1 MGGLM
6 NAAADGYV
14 DDASDALQ
22 STPVYVS
29 SEVDGASAL
38 QDALLAQVGDD
49 SIAVAVFSDNAALE
63 ASGPEIVTQLAET
76 TGYDTIIVAVGDDL
90 SAGSRVLDAGEA
102 MQIANEAESGA
113 GSLDVALTET
123 VQGVQ
128 AADEP
133 APLVGG
139 GDGGAGIG
147 PILGL
152 VIGAAVLV
160 AAAGAVFG
168 VVRARRRRGRGAV
181 DAKLPEPIRR
191 HVANLRSLAA
201 EYAQVGARGNAVAA
215 QTANDMM
222 GIAENVEE
230 LFVRLDRAGGGAG
243 AGQRGIAAI
252 EYDDTLRKL
261 TAALD
266 RDYLL
271 DILTHPHLW
280 DDPEERVREVRE
292 AVVAVSGELVQNIKQ
307 VNARRGLH
315 FQVSLDGLIGGRKEL
330 QEWERAFERASGD
343 GAAREG
349 APGALPSAERAS
361 GAQEDVPPRSGD

>member
-1 MGGLM
+1 MGGLFM
-6 NAAADGYV
+6 AGADGYV

-22 STPVYVS
+22 TSPVYVS
-29 SEVDGASAL
+29 SEVGGASAL

-49 SIAVAVFSDNAALE
+49 SIGIAVFSDNAALE

-90 SAGSRVLDAGEA
+90 AAGSRVLDAGEA
-102 MQIANEAESGA
+102 MQIANEAESTA
-113 GSLDVALTET
+113 DSLDVALAET

-133 APLVGG
+133 PPLVGG
-139 GDGGAGIG
+139 GDSGDGFD
-147 PILGL
+147 PVLGL
-152 VIGAAVLV
+152 VIGGAVLV

-168 VVRARRRRGRGAV
+168 VVRARRRGGGAV
-181 DAKLPEPIRR
+181 DAKLPDPIRR
-191 HVANLRSLAA
+191 HVAGLRSLAA

-215 QTANDMM
+215 QTANDML

-230 LFVRLDRAGGGAG
+230 LFVRLDRAGAG
-243 AGQRGIAAI
+243 QAGSQRGIAAI

-261 TAALD
+261 SAALD

-280 DDPEERVREVRE
+280 DDPDVRVREVCD
-292 AVVAVSGELVQNIKQ
+292 AVVAVSGEVVQNIKQ
-307 VNARRGLH
+307 INARRGLH

-330 QEWERAFERASGD
+330 QEWERAFERASG
-343 GAAREG
+343 EG
-349 APGALPSAERAS
+349 APGELPAGERAS
-361 GAQEDVPPRSGD
+361 SDGTGAAPGAGG